1 MSNLLQTIRVG
12 VIGLGVGER
21 HLRAYEALPEVSV
34 VAICDTDLKKL
45 KEVGDRNNIENRHQ
59 DYHAIT
65 QDPAIDVV
73 SICSHDN
80 FHAEQAISA
89 FLNGKHV
96 MVEKPVALNRI
107 EAEAVL
113 RAQQDSGKF
122 ITSNLILRASPR
134 FQEIKNLIDDG
145 EFGDIFC
152 IEGDYLHQILWKLT
166 SGWRGKMDFYCVIYG
181 GGIHLIDLMR
191 WLLGK
196 EIEEVCG
203 MASNVLTRHTD
214 YKYDDSI
221 FNLLRFENGAIGKC
235 LTTFGAKRPQL
246 HALNIYGES
255 RTFVNDMPHAKL
267 FCGEDAGDVRN
278 VITPYPGIEKGD
290 LLPDFIAAVREDR
303 EPQVSAV
310 DVFRVMD
317 VCLASWE
324 SIKKRRTI
332 KVNYMI

>member
-1 MSNLLQTIRVG
+1 
-12 VIGLGVGER
+12 
-21 HLRAYEALPEVSV
+21 
-34 VAICDTDLKKL
+34 
-45 KEVGDRNNIENRHQ
+45 
-59 DYHAIT
+59 
-65 QDPAIDVV
+65 
-73 SICSHDN
+73 
-80 FHAEQAISA
+80 
-89 FLNGKHV
+89 
-96 MVEKPVALNRI
+96 
-107 EAEAVL
+107 
-113 RAQQDSGKF
+113 
-122 ITSNLILRASPR
+122 
-134 FQEIKNLIDDG
+134 
-145 EFGDIFC
+145 
-152 IEGDYLHQILWKLT
+152 
-166 SGWRGKMDFYCVIYG
+166 
-181 GGIHLIDLMR
+181 
-191 WLLGK
+191 
-196 EIEEVCG
+196 

-278 VITPYPGIEKGD
+278 VTTPYPGIEKGD

-324 SIKKRRTI
+324 SIEKRRTI